1 MASAVDTQGGSAPQH
16 QESPLATKKPD
27 RASEKMLKELT
38 ELFITDVSAY
48 DDAEFLQHVSP
59 DFQWNIVG
67 SFLGRGRKAHF
78 EKMKEI
84 RQAHPDY
91 HVNILNISAEVQ
103 IGKAKTWALMKISG
117 FPEGVERES
126 ILMFSWRRDVQGTW
140 VCYRHDGIRGVA
152 PMPFLVSKS
161 TPLDDG

>member
-1 MASAVDTQGGSAPQH
+1 MASAVGTQGGVAPQ
-16 QESPLATKKPD
+16 QRGESPLVTKKPD
-27 RASEKMLKELT
+27 LASEKLLKELT

-48 DDAEFLQHVSP
+48 DDPEFLQHVSP

-78 EKMKEI
+78 ETMKNI

-91 HVNILNISAEVQ
+91 HVKFLNISADVQ
-103 IGKAKTWALMKISG
+103 IGKAKTWALMKITG

-140 VCYRHDGIRGVA
+140 ARWHTWSCTYYAFTRFESYATG
-152 PMPFLVSKS
+152 
-161 TPLDDG
+161 